1 MLKSYRKKKPV
12 KRIKKKTAN
21 DFIEDLDRSLARINK
36 SYDIYVSQYIDDILI
51 SIL

>member
-12 KRIKKKTAN
+12 KRVKKKSAN

-36 SYDIYVSQYIDDILI
+36 SYDIYVSQYIYALLI
-51 SIL
+51 Q